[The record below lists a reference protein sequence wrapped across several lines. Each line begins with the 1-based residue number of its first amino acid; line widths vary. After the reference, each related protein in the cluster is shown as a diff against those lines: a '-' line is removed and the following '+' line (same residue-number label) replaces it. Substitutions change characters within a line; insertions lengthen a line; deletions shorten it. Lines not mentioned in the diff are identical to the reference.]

1 MSFCQV
7 ILKQSLIK
15 EIPKNPFHLDWWAQK
30 VRGVL
35 FISIRR
41 CLIFNTIVSRSTTS
55 RPTTP
60 RTLSK
65 VSKIV
70 RSRDTYDSLT
80 LLPVPFRDPEPQVTT
95 PLSKEHPW
103 HTQVSSP

>member
-41 CLIFNTIVSRSTTS
+41 C
-55 RPTTP
+55 
-60 RTLSK
+60 
-65 VSKIV
+65 
-70 RSRDTYDSLT
+70 
-80 LLPVPFRDPEPQVTT
+80 
-95 PLSKEHPW
+95 
-103 HTQVSSP
+103 